1 MRLNFNKYLAITVTL
16 LCFSNVSFAGE
27 VVCDANTSYDYGD
40 ATGYSEAC
48 HETNNWQQLGVVD
61 NDQALKGD
69 NAGTNP
75 VGGWTT
81 ETAQNPV
88 DEGDNGVSWRVQN
101 PVDLSWSAF
110 GNEALTAGANVE
122 FQFVVTRSN
131 QGNHQFDQLKAWG
144 DWNDNGVFDDD
155 EEIVDQKWYKVADSF
170 GDNVLGNQAG
180 GYNNDSLVNSGNHNS
195 IRNSG
200 ITSEIL
206 IVSTQIPVEAVIN
219 DTWIRAR
226 IICENSLTHDD
237 RRDNVFLATGYY
249 HQGEVEDYKVAVNKP
264 SVTSVPEPTT
274 LFVFASAL
282 IGLVLSRK
290 KTK

>member
-1 MRLNFNKYLAITVTL
+1 MRLSFNKYLAITVTL
-16 LCFSNVSFAGE
+16 LCFSNVSLAGE

-48 HETNNWQQLGVVD
+48 HATNNWQQLGVVGNGED
-61 NDQALKGD
+61 LRGD
-69 NAGTNP
+69 NAGTSP
-75 VGGWTT
+75 DGGWTT
-81 ETAQNPV
+81 ETTQNSV
-88 DEGDNGVSWRVQN
+88 DVGDNGVSWRVQN
-101 PVDLSWSAF
+101 ADGSWTAF

-131 QGNHQFDQLKAWG
+131 QGNHEFDQLKAWG
-144 DWNDNGVFDDD
+144 DWNDNGVFDDS

-170 GDNVLGNQAG
+170 AAGNVLGNESG
-180 GYNNDSLVNSGNHNS
+180 GFNNDPLVRNGSANNT

-206 IVSTQIPVEAVIN
+206 IVSTQIPVDAVIS

-226 IICENSLTHDD
+226 IICENSLTHAD
-237 RRDNVFLATGYY
+237 RDNNVFLATGYY
-249 HQGEVEDYKVAVNKP
+249 HQGEVEDYKVAV
-264 SVTSVPEPTT
+264 TSVPEPTT
-274 LFVFASAL
+274 LFVFGSAL

-290 KTK
+290 KSK